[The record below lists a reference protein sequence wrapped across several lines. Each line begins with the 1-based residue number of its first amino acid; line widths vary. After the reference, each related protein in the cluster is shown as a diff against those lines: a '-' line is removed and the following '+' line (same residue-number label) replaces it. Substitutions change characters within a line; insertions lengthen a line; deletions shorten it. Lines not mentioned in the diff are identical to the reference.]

1 MKGSVGEMM
10 SHVIPFIVL
19 TAVVCAACSSLPIS
33 AVPTADVPH
42 ASADKHTISAAA
54 PPGKPLFVEFY
65 TTWCEPCRQME
76 PTIAKLEGVYGNR
89 VNFLLL
95 DAAGATQEKIKYRYV
110 SQPQIVLVDRQGKIV
125 DTIYGLQ
132 GYDGLKAQ
140 VDKLLTMP

>member
-1 MKGSVGEMM
+1 
-10 SHVIPFIVL
+10 
-19 TAVVCAACSSLPIS
+19 
-33 AVPTADVPH
+33 
-42 ASADKHTISAAA
+42 
-54 PPGKPLFVEFY
+54 
-65 TTWCEPCRQME
+65 ME